1 MRQAIRNFLNLFL
14 FWLFSFLL
22 HRIVFVL
29 YHIVKKQDFNFIDF
43 GFMSNISKT
52 MSDINN
58 GKQKSNKYIIKNNN
72 TTNRLLLSV
81 TLLLSINIF

>member
-43 GFMSNISKT
+43 GKDGAHSGPKHN
-52 MSDINN
+52 
-58 GKQKSNKYIIKNNN
+58 KQYAENLYKFIYKFHIYLKI
-72 TTNRLLLSV
+72 
-81 TLLLSINIF
+81 